1 MAYSPTKIEPPADL
15 LAEARREVESGLYER
30 TREDLDAYQHQLD
43 YLEMRNFVHL
53 GSRPAETPADF
64 RARPKLYSYV
74 TRKAIRSLGRLYTPG
89 PARKFEGTG
98 EGGGEDSGT
107 PVTSAAADFVLNVVY
122 EQQHINALLQR
133 ADQLATLH
141 GVCAVQ
147 PVPTGREDDPIRLD
161 LWGRNEFVPYFTD
174 DDYRRPAAV
183 ATRSLEYRGKKAR
196 TLYRLWTAARVDTFS
211 TDWFEHD
218 PRAGANVAR
227 QARHVPAD
235 SGAHPYGVVPFA
247 FFHNSLPVD
256 KFDGSGIG
264 GALAHANGEADETL
278 SDLAQIIQTFLAPKM
293 FGVNISESFRWTDR
307 IDGIVR
313 LPWQTSPE
321 DGAPPP
327 DIFFRQP
334 TLDVEQAWLHL
345 EKYLNQTFEDL
356 DVPVKAVR
364 GESHW
369 EASGIA
375 IVVGMAPLL
384 QYLRDRQAPFG
395 VYEQRLA
402 DLVLA
407 VAGAWYDAPE
417 LSAFAGTRL
426 ELQWPPVSIPV
437 PSQEVDAGY
446 EAGLRMGTES
456 PVTVVMKK
464 DGMTRE
470 QAEAYLEQ
478 VAEDNQAHAEQND
491 VLMQRQAQALEAQ
504 QAQGEAQGQAQG
516 QEEVGA

>member
-15 LAEARREVESGLYER
+15 LPEVRREIEAGLYER
-30 TREDLDAYQHQLD
+30 TRADLAAYDQQLD

-53 GSRPAETPADF
+53 ERRPSETEADF
-64 RARPKLYSYV
+64 RDRPKRFCYV
-74 TRKAIRSLGRLYTPG
+74 TRKAIRTLARLYTPG
-89 PARKFEGTG
+89 PARKFEGTSEDG
-98 EGGGEDSGT
+98 ET
-107 PVTSAAADFVLNVVY
+107 PATSAAASFLIDVVY
-122 EQQHINALLQR
+122 ERQHINALLQKV
-133 ADQLATLH
+133 DQLATLH

-147 PVPTGREDDPIRLD
+147 PVPTGKEDDPVRLD
-161 LWGRNEFVPYFTD
+161 VWGRNEFVPYFTD
-174 DDYRRPAAV
+174 DDYRNPAAIV
-183 ATRSLEYRGKKAR
+183 TKSLEYRGKKAR
-196 TLYRLWTAARVDTFS
+196 TVYRLWTDKRVDTFA

-218 PRAGANVAR
+218 PRAGGVVTRA
-227 QARHVPAD
+227 ARHVPAD
-235 SGAHPYGVVPFA
+235 SGDHPYGVVPFA

-264 GALAHANGEADETL
+264 GALAHANGEADADL
-278 SDLAQIIQTFLAPKM
+278 SDEAQIVQTFLSPKL
-293 FGVNISESFRWTDR
+293 FGINLSEAFRWKDR
-307 IDGIVR
+307 VDGVTV
-313 LPWQTSPE
+313 LPWAVSPD
-321 DGAPPP
+321 DGAPAP
-327 DIFFRQP
+327 DVFFRQP
-334 TLDVEQAWLHL
+334 TLDVEQAWLHV

-402 DLVLA
+402 DLVLI
-407 VAGAWYDAPE
+407 VAGSWYDAPE
-417 LSAFAGTRL
+417 LTAFAGTPL
-426 ELQWPPVSIPV
+426 ELQWPPVAIPI

-464 DGMTRE
+464 DGLTRE
-470 QAEAYLEQ
+470 QAEGHLAQ
-478 VAEDNQAHAEQND
+478 VAEDNERFSPQPQEATDGQEQD
-491 VLMQRQAQALEAQ
+491 
-504 QAQGEAQGQAQG
+504 QGQG
-516 QEEVGA
+516 RQEGRQVLTAADANDESDANE